1 MREYI
6 ETLYLEGFT
15 SREIALKTG
24 KNEATIRKFI
34 SRNLRH
40 LSKLHKEQ
48 LEIKRNAENLDKL
61 EQIKFLYLKGFNA
74 KEISIK
80 LDLTHQYT
88 RELIAQNLK
97 DCRYEHR
104 KQRSMNR
111 EIIKAIDNM
120 NNSYIPNSSFLSWNR
135 QSYDYNKNGNLV
147 FNEDRGSRPKDV
159 PKTFYQKSGMMNNT
173 EEKINTTS
181 MALNLLK

>member
-1 MREYI
+1 MELYI
-6 ETLYLEGFT
+6 KGYN
-15 SREIALKTG
+15 SNEIGNILG
-24 KNEATIRKFI
+24 KNSNTIRSFI
-34 SRNLRH
+34 NRNLKDFKKVNEEQRKIRNN
-40 LSKLHKEQ
+40 LKKKDKVVSTKE
-48 LEIKRNAENLDKL
+48 
-61 EQIKFLYLKGFNA
+61 LYLKGYNA
-74 KEISIK
+74 KEIAKILGMSHSLVRKYISQNLLREYGLEHRK
-80 LDLTHQYT
+80 T
-88 RELIAQNLK
+88 RELNK
-97 DCRYEHR
+97 
-104 KQRSMNR
+104 S
-111 EIIKAIDNM
+111 IIKAVDNI